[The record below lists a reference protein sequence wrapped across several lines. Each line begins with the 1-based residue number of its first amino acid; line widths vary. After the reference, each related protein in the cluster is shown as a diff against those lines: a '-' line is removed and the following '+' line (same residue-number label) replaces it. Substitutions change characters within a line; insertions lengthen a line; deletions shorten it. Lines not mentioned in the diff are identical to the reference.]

1 MNPNN
6 IRIRIRSRKHYSLTS
21 DYNVYKSQ
29 YEDRCIMIEEFF
41 EAGAKDDQ
49 PILPDIP
56 EKCAEV
62 IKPSSSSHLV
72 RLGEMVHIRIART
85 TSTARIGV
93 RKTTQMCFCSE
104 QHHFCCEQ
112 HHRGAEEKNK
122 LQRGFAV
129 RLLHLKDGE

>member
-1 MNPNN
+1 
-6 IRIRIRSRKHYSLTS
+6 
-21 DYNVYKSQ
+21 
-29 YEDRCIMIEEFF
+29 MIEELL
-41 EAGAKDDQ
+41 EAGAEDDH
-49 PILPDIP
+49 PFLPDIP
-56 EKCAEV
+56 HKCSKV

-112 HHRGAEEKNK
+112 HHRGAEEKNE
-122 LQRGFAV
+122 LQRGFAD
-129 RLLHLKDGE
+129 RLLHLEIGDEAAGESCPRLLHL